1 MAIATCSN
9 RLYLLNMY
17 RYIHGH
23 SGINKVFELLSWS
36 PPPTRINT
44 SVVLLHYSHTRAS
57 QDSRKNVGR
66 AIVTSPALRSVKHA
80 LWQRVKRCSFAGT
93 RCWWYIRWIVLLRFR
108 WITDMNNSAPS
119 AICCYRLFQWHDAF
133 MANVFVSKPTRVFT
147 VFMFLWS
154 TIIHYC
160 SAVWYMAQTGQQ
172 RVFLVPKFLCDTS
185 LLSTQTNEIMF

>member
-1 MAIATCSN
+1 M
-9 RLYLLNMY
+9 
-17 RYIHGH
+17 
-23 SGINKVFELLSWS
+23 
-36 PPPTRINT
+36 
-44 SVVLLHYSHTRAS
+44 
-57 QDSRKNVGR
+57 
-66 AIVTSPALRSVKHA
+66 
-80 LWQRVKRCSFAGT
+80 WQRVKRCSFAGT

-160 SAVWYMAQTGQQ
+160 SAVWYMAQTRQQ
-172 RVFLVPKFLCDTS
+172 RGFSCAKIFMRHQLAKVHKRTRLCSSFLAGKRE
-185 LLSTQTNEIMF
+185 LLASYMVVVYQLLQHVYLVLHWIVHNYLQ